1 MGLADIAMYEGRSA
15 DAVSILTA
23 GIAKDEKSKNT
34 EGLASKNVALVEAYD
49 LLGRRP
55 QAIAAARKAVTI
67 LPLESTLLPA
77 ARVFIGAGDMAA
89 AKGLAAQLDRQLQTQ
104 TRAYAKIVEGEIAL
118 HEDRISDAID
128 AFRAATKLYHVWL
141 AHFDLGV
148 AYVRAGHGAEAVSEL
163 DTCMKRRGEA
173 AAIFLD
179 DIPSFRYLAPLGY
192 WLGRAQEGIGM
203 KSAAMQNYK
212 LYVAL
217 RPPET
222 KDPLADD
229 ATKRLNAQ

>member
-1 MGLADIAMYEGRSA
+1 MA
-15 DAVSILTA
+15 
-23 GIAKDEKSKNT
+23 
-34 EGLASKNVALVEAYD
+34 
-49 LLGRRP
+49 
-55 QAIAAARKAVTI
+55 I

-77 ARVFIGAGDMAA
+77 ARVFIGAGDMAT

-118 HEDRISDAID
+118 HEDRLSDAID
-128 AFRAATKLYHVWL
+128 AFRAASKLYDVWL

-148 AYVRAGHGAEAVSEL
+148 AYVRAGHSAEAVSEL

-179 DIPSFRYLAPLGY
+179 DIPSFRYFAPLGY

-203 KSAAMQNYK
+203 KSAAMQN
-212 LYVAL
+212 LQVVRGAEAAGDERPARRRRTETSQRAVEASGPATL
-217 RPPET
+217 RDRSPG
-222 KDPLADD
+222 
-229 ATKRLNAQ
+229 RS